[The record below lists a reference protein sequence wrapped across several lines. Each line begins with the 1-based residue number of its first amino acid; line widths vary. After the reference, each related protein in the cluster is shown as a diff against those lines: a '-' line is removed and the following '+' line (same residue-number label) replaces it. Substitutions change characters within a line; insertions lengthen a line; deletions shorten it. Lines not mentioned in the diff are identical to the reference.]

1 MLAFDQL
8 ECVERAK
15 VLERLDIVCFGES
28 EEEVESVLEEMASRY
43 DYDQKR
49 VALVPKSSL
58 CKGRRDVIGVLFKDW
73 AASCECI

>member
-8 ECVERAK
+8 ECVEEAK

-28 EEEVESVLEEMASRY
+28 EKEAESVLEEMASRY
-43 DYDQKR
+43 EYDRNR
-49 VALVPKSSL
+49 VALVPKSSM

-73 AASCECI
+73 TTGYGCI